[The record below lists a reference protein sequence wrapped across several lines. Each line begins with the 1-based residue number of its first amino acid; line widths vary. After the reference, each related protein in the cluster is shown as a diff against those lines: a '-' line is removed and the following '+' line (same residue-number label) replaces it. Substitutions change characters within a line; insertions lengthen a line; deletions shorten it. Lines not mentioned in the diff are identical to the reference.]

1 MATGN
6 PLAQCGAVAVLS
18 HFGKDQEPDFH
29 TFRVE
34 HGKIKYVHTITA
46 CVKVANCGIKPSP
59 AAQAASGVSAP
70 DPGAANGSAVEA
82 AQVAVLRQALD
93 MERSMVNI
101 LA

>member
-1 MATGN
+1 MDISAISGL
-6 PLAQCGAVAVLS
+6 PAAQTMFA
-18 HFGKDQEPDFH
+18 
-29 TFRVE
+29 
-34 HGKIKYVHTITA
+34 
-46 CVKVANCGIKPSP
+46 P

-82 AQVAVLRQALD
+82 AQVALLRQALD